1 MLYISG
7 MNNIEYAMQV
17 FGGTYQDDR
26 GWQHYRVEDKTYDIR
41 FHPMTLEWECS
52 CPAYKFKRGNKTCKH
67 IKEIQENRQH
77 HQGRGGARV
86 G

>member
-52 CPAYKFKRGNKTCKH
+52 CPAYKFKRGNKTCKPW
-67 IKEIQENRQH
+67 
-77 HQGRGGARV
+77 
-86 G
+86 